1 MNKLIETIDL
11 TKVYGEKETSV
22 TALNSITTAFNEN
35 QFTAIMGPSGSGKST
50 LLHCLAGLD
59 KVTSGSILINGI
71 DLASLNDKELTK
83 MRRDSFGFVFQA
95 FNLIPTLTAEEN
107 ITLPSSIAGRK
118 PEDEWVKQVIDA
130 MDIGDRLGH
139 RPNELSG
146 GQQQRVAAARAMAS
160 KPEVIFADEP
170 SGNLDSKSS
179 KELLVFM
186 KSIVDDLNQ
195 TIVMVTHD
203 PYAASYAQRVIML
216 KDGEIANDLDNPTQ
230 EEIVSQVTSLTEI

>member
-118 PEDEWVKQVIDA
+118 PEDEWVEQVIDA

-186 KSIVDDLNQ
+186 KSIVEELNQ

-203 PYAASYAQRVIML
+203 PYAASFAERVIML

-230 EEIVSQVTSLTEI
+230 EEIVSQVTSLTDI

>member
-1 MNKLIETIDL
+1 VNKLIETIDL

-118 PEDEWVKQVIDA
+118 PEDEWVEQVINA

-170 SGNLDSKSS
+170 SGNLDSKAS

-186 KSIVDDLNQ
+186 KSIVEDLNQ

>member
-118 PEDEWVKQVIDA
+118 PEDEWVEQVINA

-170 SGNLDSKSS
+170 SGNLDSKAS

-186 KSIVDDLNQ
+186 KSIVEDLNQ

-203 PYAASYAQRVIML
+203 PYVASYAQRVIML

>member
-22 TALNSITTAFNEN
+22 TALNSINTSFNEN

-59 KVTSGSILINGI
+59 KVTGGSILINGV

-107 ITLPSSIAGRK
+107 ITLPSSIAGKK
-118 PEDEWVKQVIDA
+118 PEEEWVKQVIEA

-170 SGNLDSKSS
+170 SGNLDTKSS

-203 PYAASYAQRVIML
+203 PYAASFAERVIML

>member
-118 PEDEWVKQVIDA
+118 PEDEWVEQVIDA

-186 KSIVDDLNQ
+186 KSIVEDLNQ

-203 PYAASYAQRVIML
+203 PYAASYAERVIML

>member
-59 KVTSGSILINGI
+59 KATSGSILINGI

-118 PEDEWVKQVIDA
+118 PEDEWVEQVIDA

-186 KSIVDDLNQ
+186 KSIVEDLNQ

>member
-1 MNKLIETIDL
+1 MSKLIETIDL
-11 TKVYGEKETSV
+11 TKVYGEKETAV
-22 TALNSITTAFNEN
+22 TALNSINTTFNQN

-59 KVTSGSILINGI
+59 KVSSGSILIKGV
-71 DLASLNDKELTK
+71 DLASLNDKQLTK
-83 MRRDSFGFVFQA
+83 MRRDSFGFIFQA
-95 FNLIPTLTAEEN
+95 FNLIPTLTAGEN
-107 ITLPSSIAGRK
+107 ITLPSSVAGKK
-118 PEDEWVKQVIDA
+118 PEQDWVEKIINT
-130 MDIGDRLGH
+130 MDIGDRLTH

-186 KSIVDDLNQ
+186 KSIVSELNQ

-203 PYAASYAQRVIML
+203 PYAASFAERVIML

-230 EEIVSQVTSLTEI
+230 EEIVSQVTSLTDI

>member
-71 DLASLNDKELTK
+71 DLASLNDIELTK

-118 PEDEWVKQVIDA
+118 PEDEWVEQVIEA

-186 KSIVDDLNQ
+186 KSIVEDLNQ